1 MNLLVAAY
9 LRRKRWEFR
18 AQAAA
23 VINALGQSMSGA
35 PAETGTATRVA
46 GHRQISPEEMLQRIH

>member
-1 MNLLVAAY
+1 MNFLVAAY

-23 VINALGQSMSGA
+23 VINALGESMGGT
-35 PAETGTATRVA
+35 PAKNGTYVA
-46 GHRQISPEEMLQRIH
+46 GYRQVSPEEMLQRIR